1 MKWILPVILIAA
13 MLLVAGC
20 TTPAPVSNP
29 VTTPPSPVT
38 TTATVTT
45 MTFAT
50 PVYPDLVGSW
60 NGTSSGYLKETGS
73 PYSRFN
79 DTLAMNVTS
88 QDGRLFSGE
97 ITFLMRNGTVET
109 KPFAGALGS
118 DGKTIATIEYPGG
131 FCDGVLLTPDRI
143 ELVFRDQEMPS
154 TISVDMLHRAKT
166 PPPSSASVVPV
177 MPVLAGTW
185 NGTSLGYEQAG
196 TGYRFFNLTL
206 IMKVTGQDGRF
217 FSGEIAFRSVNGT
230 LVKKEF
236 AGVLSA
242 DGTTIESIEYPSGF
256 CDGVVISA
264 DEIELI
270 FRDESSPSMVTI
282 DTFRRSGASLSPAT
296 RTSPGLVGNWTG
308 ISTGYSGNSLGYTPI
323 KGPMTLRIT
332 EQDGRFFKGMVSYL
346 VNGTPV
352 TKEMAGVISRD
363 GTTLRTIETP
373 SGLSDGA
380 SISADE
386 IHLLY
391 RNDMGLS
398 EIALDSFTRAH

>member
-1 MKWILPVILIAA
+1 MKRILLVILIAA

-29 VTTPPSPVT
+29 VTTPASPVSAA
-38 TTATVTT
+38 ATVAATT
-45 MTFAT
+45 VAT
-50 PVYPDLVGSW
+50 PAFPDLVGSW
-60 NGTSSGYLKETGS
+60 NGSSSGYLKETGT

-79 DTLAMNVTS
+79 DTLTMNVSS
-88 QDGRLFSGE
+88 QDGRLFLGE
-97 ITFLMRNGTVET
+97 IMFLLQNGTVER
-109 KPFAGALGS
+109 KPFAGALGN

-131 FCDGVLLTPDRI
+131 FCDGVLLSPDSI

-154 TISVDMLHRAKT
+154 TISVDILHRAKT
-166 PPPSSASVVPV
+166 PPPLSASVVPA

-185 NGTSLGYEQAG
+185 NGTSLGYEQTK

-217 FSGEIAFRSVNGT
+217 FSGEIAFRSVNGS

-242 DGTTIESIEYPSGF
+242 DGTMIESIEYPSGF
-256 CDGVVISA
+256 CDGVIVSA

-282 DTFRRSGASLSPAT
+282 DTFRRSGASVSPVD
-296 RTSPGLVGNWTG
+296 RTAPGLLGNWTG
-308 ISTGYSGNSLGYTPI
+308 ISSGYSGNILGYTPI
-323 KGPMTLRIT
+323 KGPMTIRIT
-332 EQDGRFFKGMVSYL
+332 EQTDRFFRGVVSYSL
-346 VNGTPV
+346 NGTAV
-352 TKEMAGVISRD
+352 TKEMTGVVSRD

-373 SGLSDGA
+373 SGFSDGA
-380 SISADE
+380 SLSADE

-391 RNDMGLS
+391 RNDMGPS
-398 EIALDSFTRAH
+398 EIAIDSFTRAH